1 MAYSGEEYGIPRTL
15 VVDTQVLLKHARATD
30 TRWVGTSTRSILTPH
45 RAPILG
51 THHFPLSPIPP
62 VPNAPSAQCAQIP
75 VPQNRVDSGRMW
87 WKDEME
93 DTLVFK
99 SVARYN

>member
-30 TRWVGTSTRSILTPH
+30 TRRVGTSTRSIPTPH

-75 VPQNRVDSGRMW
+75 VPQNRVDEKDSKVERVEGCGGRMQ
-87 WKDEME
+87 WK
-93 DTLVFK
+93 TH
-99 SVARYN
+99 